1 MKAEVENRRRRAAS
15 NRRKYPDAAPRTH
28 ERASVIS
35 GLGPAAPRPRRSRT
49 ISPLTLRI
57 LALNVLALGI
67 LVGGLLYLGEYQRS
81 LVDAKLEALGTQGR
95 IFAGALGETAVTVGA
110 GGSHQ
115 LDKRTAR
122 LVMRRIVVATST
134 RARLY
139 DAAGALIVDS
149 RALLVPG
156 GFVQEEELPPLAPR
170 NLLGDAI
177 IDAYDWV
184 VNWLP
189 SQEGLPPYQETANPR
204 ASDYPEVMTALAGD
218 PAGAVRLGERRSM
231 ILSFAVPVQRLKK
244 VAGALLLTSDSA
256 EIETDLRTVRL
267 DILKIFGI
275 VLLVTVLM
283 SFYLASA
290 IARPIRKLALAADQV
305 RGGRARQVA
314 IPDFTRRK
322 DEIGDLSGS
331 LRQMTEDLWR
341 RMEAV
346 ESFAADVAHEI
357 KNPLTSLRSAVETA
371 AKVTDPESQ
380 RELMAII
387 LDDVQRLD
395 RLISD
400 ISHASRL
407 DAELSRAPSEPVDIG
422 RMLSALA
429 EVHTAT
435 SGATANEVEVALHGE
450 PGSLVVNVIEDRL
463 VQVIQN
469 LFANAISFS
478 PEGGVIRLAA
488 WADGD
493 FAVITISD
501 EGPGIPES
509 ALGAI
514 FTRFYSERP
523 VGEKFGTHSGLGLAI
538 SKQIVEAHGGTI
550 HAENLQGPDG
560 GVKGAR
566 FVIRLPLEPSPSKFS
581 RSAAKSKPPTGTAD
595 RRKR

>member
-1 MKAEVENRRRRAAS
+1 MKAEVENRRRRAATD
-15 NRRKYPDAAPRTH
+15 RRKFPGAAPLTH

-35 GLGPAAPRPRRSRT
+35 DLGPAAARPRRSRT
-49 ISPLTLRI
+49 LSPLTLRI

-95 IFAGALGETAVTVGA
+95 IFAGALGETAVIVGV

-115 LDKRTAR
+115 LDERTAR
-122 LVMRRIVVATST
+122 LVIRRLVVATST

-139 DAAGALIVDS
+139 DSAGDLIVDS

-156 GFVQEEELPPLAPR
+156 GYVQEEELPPPTPR
-170 NLLGDAI
+170 NLLGDAV

-189 SQEGLPPYQETANPR
+189 SPEGLPPYQETADQR

-218 PAGAVRLGERRSM
+218 PAGAVRLGDRRSM

-256 EIETDLRTVRL
+256 EIESDLRAVRL

-275 VLLVTVLM
+275 VLLVTVLL
-283 SFYLASA
+283 SFYLAGA

-314 IPDFTRRK
+314 IPDFTRRQ
-322 DEIGDLSGS
+322 DEIGDLSGA
-331 LRQMTEDLWR
+331 LRQMTEELWR

-407 DAELSRAPSEPVDIG
+407 DAELSRTAPEPVDMG
-422 RMLSALA
+422 RMLSTLA
-429 EVHTAT
+429 EVHAAT
-435 SGATANEVEVALHGE
+435 SGAAANEIDVVLHGK
-450 PGSLVVNVIEDRL
+450 PGTLIVNGIEDRL
-463 VQVIQN
+463 VQVVQN
-469 LFANAISFS
+469 LVANALSFS
-478 PEGGVIRLAA
+478 PEGGIIRFAA
-488 WADGD
+488 GADGD
-493 FAVITISD
+493 FVAVTISD

-523 VGEKFGTHSGLGLAI
+523 VGEKFGIHSGLGLAI

-550 HAENLQGPDG
+550 HAENLHGPDG
-560 GVKGAR
+560 GIKGAR
-566 FVIRLPLEPSPSKFS
+566 FVIRLPLG
-581 RSAAKSKPPTGTAD
+581 RSGAKAKPPTGTAG
-595 RRKR
+595 RRRR

>member
-1 MKAEVENRRRRAAS
+1 MKAEVENHRRRAKS
-15 NRRKYPDAAPRTH
+15 DRRTKRGAAARTH
-28 ERASVIS
+28 ARVSVIS
-35 GLGPAAPRPRRSRT
+35 ERRFSAPKPGRSRML
-49 ISPLTLRI
+49 SPLTLRI
-57 LALNVLALGI
+57 LALNVLALGF

-81 LVDAKLEALGTQGR
+81 LVDAKLEVLGTQGR
-95 IFAGALGETAVTVGA
+95 IFAGALGETAVTVGV

-115 LDKRTAR
+115 LDEGTAR

-149 RALLVPG
+149 RSLLVPG

-184 VNWLP
+184 VDWLP
-189 SQEGLPPYQETANPR
+189 SREGLPPYQETANPR

-218 PAGAVRLGERRSM
+218 PAGAVRMGDHQST

-275 VLLVTVLM
+275 VLLVAVLM
-283 SFYLASA
+283 SFYLAAA

-322 DEIGDLSGS
+322 DEIGDLSGA
-331 LRQMTEDLWR
+331 LRQMTEELWR

-407 DAELSRAPSEPVDIG
+407 DAEMSRVPPEPVDMG

-435 SGATANEVEVALHGE
+435 SDATANEVEVVLHGE
-450 PGSLVVNVIEDRL
+450 PDTLIVNGIEDRL
-463 VQVIQN
+463 VQVVQN
-469 LFANAISFS
+469 LFANAASFS
-478 PEGGVIRLAA
+478 PEGGVISLAA
-488 WADGD
+488 GAEGD

-509 ALGAI
+509 ALDAI

-523 VGEKFGTHSGLGLAI
+523 VGEKFGIHSGLGLAI

-550 HAENLQGPDG
+550 HAENLHWPDG
-560 GVKGAR
+560 EVKGAR
-566 FVIRLPLEPSPSKFS
+566 FVIRLPLNPSPA
-581 RSAAKSKPPTGTAD
+581 RSTRSGAKAKKPTGTAG
-595 RRKR
+595 RRRR

>member
-15 NRRKYPDAAPRTH
+15 NRLKIPGAAPLTH

-35 GLGPAAPRPRRSRT
+35 DLGPAAVRPRRRRT
-49 ISPLTLRI
+49 LSPLTLRI

-81 LVDAKLEALGTQGR
+81 LVDAKLEALGIQGR
-95 IFAGALGETAVTVGA
+95 IFAGALGETAVIVDV

-115 LDKRTAR
+115 IDELTAR
-122 LVMRRIVVATST
+122 LVVRRLVAATST
-134 RARLY
+134 RARLF
-139 DAAGALIVDS
+139 DSAGELIVDS
-149 RALLVPG
+149 RALLGPG
-156 GFVQEEELPPLAPR
+156 GFVQEEELPPPAPR
-170 NLLGDAI
+170 NMLGDAI

-189 SQEGLPPYQETANPR
+189 RPEGLPPYQETANQR

-218 PAGAVRLGERRSM
+218 PAGAVRQGDRRSI
-231 ILSFAVPVQRLKK
+231 ILSFSVPVQRLKK
-244 VAGALLLTSDSA
+244 VAGALLLTSDSV
-256 EIETDLRTVRL
+256 EIEANLRAVRL

-275 VLLVTVLM
+275 VLLVTVLL
-283 SFYLASA
+283 SFYLAGA
-290 IARPIRKLALAADQV
+290 IARPIRRLAAAADLV
-305 RGGRARQVA
+305 RGGRARQVT
-314 IPDFTRRK
+314 IPDFTRRQ
-322 DEIGDLSGS
+322 DEIGDLSGA
-331 LRQMTEDLWR
+331 LRQMTEELWR
-341 RMEAV
+341 RMDAV

-400 ISHASRL
+400 ISNASRL
-407 DAELSRAPSEPVDIG
+407 DAELSRSAPEPVDMG
-422 RMLSALA
+422 HMLSTLA
-429 EVHTAT
+429 EVHNAT
-435 SGATANEVEVALHGE
+435 SGAGANRIDVVLHGE
-450 PGSLVVNVIEDRL
+450 PGTLIVNGIEDRL
-463 VQVIQN
+463 VQVLQN
-469 LFANAISFS
+469 LVSNALSFS
-478 PEGGVIRLAA
+478 PEDGTIRLAA
-488 WADGD
+488 GIAGADDD
-493 FAVITISD
+493 FVAITISD

-538 SKQIVEAHGGTI
+538 SKQIVEAHGGII
-550 HAENLQGPDG
+550 HAENLHGSDG
-560 GVKGAR
+560 GVEGAR
-566 FVIRLPLEPSPSKFS
+566 FLIRLPLS
-581 RSAAKSKPPTGTAD
+581 RPGAKAKPPTGKAG
-595 RRKR
+595 RQKR

>member
-1 MKAEVENRRRRAAS
+1 MKAEVENRRRRNATD
-15 NRRKYPDAAPRTH
+15 RRKFPGAAPLTH

-35 GLGPAAPRPRRSRT
+35 DLGPAAPRPRRGRT
-49 ISPLTLRI
+49 LSPLTLRI

-95 IFAGALGETAVTVGA
+95 IFAGALGETAVIVGV
-110 GGSHQ
+110 GGGHL
-115 LDKRTAR
+115 LDTGTAR
-122 LVMRRIVVATST
+122 LVIRRLVAATNT

-139 DAAGALIVDS
+139 DAAGDLIVDS

-156 GFVQEEELPPLAPR
+156 GYVQEEELPPPAPR

-189 SQEGLPPYQETANPR
+189 SPEGLPPYQETANQR

-218 PAGAVRLGERRSM
+218 PAGAVRLGDRRSM

-256 EIETDLRTVRL
+256 EIESDLRTVRL

-275 VLLVTVLM
+275 VLLVTVLL
-283 SFYLASA
+283 SIYLAGA
-290 IARPIRKLALAADQV
+290 IARPIRKLAAAADLV
-305 RGGRARQVA
+305 RGGRARQVT
-314 IPDFTRRK
+314 IPDFTRRQ
-322 DEIGDLSGS
+322 DEIGDLSGA
-331 LRQMTEDLWR
+331 LRQMTEELWR

-371 AKVTDPESQ
+371 AKVTNPESQ

-407 DAELSRAPSEPVDIG
+407 DAELSRTPPEPVDMG
-422 RMLSALA
+422 RMLSTLA
-429 EVHTAT
+429 EVHN
-435 SGATANEVEVALHGE
+435 ATAGAGANRIDVVLHGK
-450 PGSLVVNVIEDRL
+450 PGTLIVNGIEDRL
-463 VQVIQN
+463 VQVVQN
-469 LFANAISFS
+469 LVANALSFS
-478 PEGGVIRLAA
+478 PEGGIIRFAA
-488 WADGD
+488 GAAGDDGD
-493 FAVITISD
+493 FVTVTITD
-501 EGPGIPES
+501 EGPGIHES
-509 ALGAI
+509 ALDAI

-523 VGEKFGTHSGLGLAI
+523 AGEKFGTHSGLGLAI
-538 SKQIVEAHGGTI
+538 SKQIIEAHGGTI
-550 HAENLQGPDG
+550 HAKNLYGPDG
-560 GVKGAR
+560 EIKGAR
-566 FVIRLPLEPSPSKFS
+566 FVIRLPLG
-581 RSAAKSKPPTGTAD
+581 RAGAKAKPPTGKAG
-595 RRKR
+595 RRRR